1 MVAIKGPWQYRPTLL
16 LLRFLFSFGI
26 VMAPIGPC
34 MGPRTVRPLSVH
46 LLTKMENVQLH
57 WLIDWGK
64 LRGDGRKKAALG
76 SLLVHSKR
84 YSQPVSFRVGASLP
98 PVGLGGHPCPELC
111 QEQSKHSGID
121 WSHCPCISLPHP
133 QKRGQEAIAH
143 QTRSLHRKKNR
154 KSGANMGDPWLA
166 CHIVQWEL
174 HDLSPLPCC
183 FLVVGLGGPFLPL
196 VVVD

>member
-121 WSHCPCISLPHP
+121 WSHCPCISLPP
-133 QKRGQEAIAH
+133 QKKKGQEAIAH
-143 QTRSLHRKKNR
+143 QTRSPKK
-154 KSGANMGDPWLA
+154 KEGPT
-166 CHIVQWEL
+166 WET
-174 HDLSPLPCC
+174 HDWPVISCNESCIARPPPVSPVVVLL
-183 FLVVGLGGPFLPL
+183 LVSEGGPFLLL
-196 VVVD
+196 VVAD